1 MTNLIK
7 SRSIPPMGALRPI
20 SDPLPFFA
28 YTSFTGWLHPWLVW
42 DFSSHSR
49 IFHSFGNV
57 TIAGEGLQTV
67 TYARQLW
74 PLSSQGSLTCNTYC
88 DTSQPFIVVMSEDP
102 GHSHFLVFR
111 SGAVFT
117 CFNHFCEPRRQALPL
132 RHRGGKTIWWNRVRR
147 LGALGRLTWPRPMAS
162 DDQNNKSSDLI

>member
-1 MTNLIK
+1 MYLQNITNLIRLISFTNDSEVSRFINNQNDFSKAYLGGGGGDEIMTNLIK

-20 SDPLPFFA
+20 SDPLPYFA

-42 DFSSHSR
+42 DCSSHSR

-57 TIAGEGLQTV
+57 TIAGEGLQIV

-74 PLSSQGSLTCNTYC
+74 PLSSEGSLTCHTYC

-102 GHSHFLVFR
+102 GHSLFSVSQWGCL
-111 SGAVFT
+111 
-117 CFNHFCEPRRQALPL
+117 
-132 RHRGGKTIWWNRVRR
+132 
-147 LGALGRLTWPRPMAS
+147 
-162 DDQNNKSSDLI
+162 